1 MKTILPPATLEH
13 PEDQW
18 RIDWLHEHA
27 AVDEEFEYPQVSF
40 HTPLFQKLRLMK
52 LLQCFIHCIPPK
64 LEQNLAFYI

>member
-27 AVDEEFEYPQVSF
+27 AVDEEFEYPQVNIAISF
-40 HTPLFQKLRLMK
+40 SLPRIIIYTNPSFLIKKGLVLT
-52 LLQCFIHCIPPK
+52 
-64 LEQNLAFYI
+64 AVT